1 MKKVPA
7 VEKGLL
13 TVFQKFIFVTFPQI
27 LIFFDFNL
35 AASLVLMLH
44 VFYPVAK
51 DLFAVTSYQI
61 CFLEQNKKKTWFM
74 DCFFFLNINK
84 QWYL

>member
-13 TVFQKFIFVTFPQI
+13 TVFQKFISVTFPQI

-35 AASLVLMLH
+35 AASLVLYVSRVLPCSKRLACC
-44 VFYPVAK
+44 YIIPN
-51 DLFAVTSYQI
+51 LFS
-61 CFLEQNKKKTWFM
+61 
-74 DCFFFLNINK
+74 
-84 QWYL
+84 